1 MAFDVMQS
9 LFGLTPSSVQQTMK
23 AEEEARALGQ
33 ARMLQGNPFAAGV
46 FPAIQAGERLLT
58 GTRELAGV
66 VDPRMKAATDL
77 RTTIQ
82 GLQDQGIDMAT
93 PEGMIQLASE
103 LNKNPD
109 FAGMSVALRQQAA
122 KMQGE
127 MEKTQ
132 AEIGLKK
139 AQTEKALREPAEG
152 KVLPPGSVMVDAQ
165 GNIIARGEPV
175 TPKNEQPSESKKKY
189 DELVALGVPPERA
202 RAIAYKTESTDIRRA
217 LADQK
222 EIDKAEAKTRS
233 EQLATSNAQRVITTI
248 GEARNLVSGWTAGL
262 GGSLAF
268 LPSSEARTLQNKIQ
282 TIKANLGFDRLQQMR
297 DASPTGGALGQVAV
311 QEINYLQSTVA
322 TLDQL
327 DNPEALRA
335 ALTRIE
341 ESYKRWLDA
350 IQGRPV
356 APVANEPVPAQA
368 KPKQQ
373 KAPTTQA
380 APGEWRIVE

>member
-9 LFGLTPSSVQQTMK
+9 LFGLTPSAVQQTIR
-23 AEEEARALGQ
+23 AEEEARARTQ
-33 ARMLQGNPFAAGV
+33 ASLLQGNPFAAGV
-46 FPAIQAGERLLT
+46 YPALQAGERLLT
-58 GTRELAGV
+58 GTRELAGI

-77 RTTIQ
+77 RSVVQ

-93 PEGMIQLASE
+93 PEGMIALAGE

-132 AEIGLKK
+132 AEIDLKK

-175 TPKNEQPSESKKKY
+175 TPKNEQPSEAKKKY
-189 DELVALGVPPERA
+189 DELVALGVPKDRA
-202 RAIAYKTESTDIRRA
+202 QAIAYKTEGTDIRRA

-222 EIDKAEAKTRS
+222 EVDKAEAKVKA

-327 DNPEALRA
+327 DDPKALRA

-350 IQGRPV
+350 IQGRSV
-356 APVANEPVPAQA
+356 QPVANEPAPARAQPKAPAQ
-368 KPKQQ
+368 Q
-373 KAPTTQA
+373 APATQ
-380 APGEWRIVE
+380 GQWRIVE